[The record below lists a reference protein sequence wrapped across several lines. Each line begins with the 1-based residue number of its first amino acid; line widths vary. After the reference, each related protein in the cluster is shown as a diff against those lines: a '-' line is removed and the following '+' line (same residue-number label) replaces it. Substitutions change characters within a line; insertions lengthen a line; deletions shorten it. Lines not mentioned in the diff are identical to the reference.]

1 METTLLVLSL
11 VLIIVMLLTII
22 FVSLRCRNYRKAWL
36 HQIHA
41 MHKIVEAEDTFQ
53 EALGIMMAVYQLP
66 EDEVIRRLM
75 T

>member
-11 VLIIVMLLTII
+11 ILIVAMLLTII
-22 FVSLRCRNYRKAWL
+22 FVSLRCHNYRKAWL

-41 MHKIVEAEDTFQ
+41 MHKIVESEDTFQ